1 MNVVQEECQF
11 KEGKA
16 ASKHTFLE
24 RLVVIIGIIKTEKR
38 QVEWEESLLTRLT
51 RKLEIHHNLTK
62 NSRGRLTRHLHR
74 AAEVKKRRTS
84 CSNYCYGAAIRL
96 YQEQIRVRQAGSA
109 AAGRQQWMWVYDA
122 RLEILSGSRI
132 FQVQRVY
139 L

>member
-24 RLVVIIGIIKTEKR
+24 RLVVIKTEKR

-62 NSRGRLTRHLHR
+62 NSRSRLTRHLHR

-109 AAGRQQWMWVYDA
+109 AGRQQWMWVYDA